1 MMQIGLKKSEVASFR
16 GVGLLGSVSSQL
28 DFLGFDDFWLKT
40 KKKTWLNDLTSTC
53 QKTGQNVTI
62 LDKVISEVGI
72 LLRTQGRAPDNI

>member
-1 MMQIGLKKSEVASFR
+1 
-16 GVGLLGSVSSQL
+16 
-28 DFLGFDDFWLKT
+28 LGFDDFWLKT

-72 LLRTQGRAPDNI
+72 LLRAQGRAPDNI